1 MGFHSN
7 DDLTEKLFFSRNIV
21 VVSKNGKWR
30 QSTPCLIR
38 FTPCAICSS
47 CHPRI
52 YEVLHKGI
60 NWLIQIEPF
69 WTIGFNSE
77 QTTEQKNWALIYDPK
92 NSTVQRRTSLIFL
105 HLQYYS
111 TELKAS
117 LYSLIMKMNQ
127 SIIQR
132 LPMHR
137 MFRMEIRVIT
147 SLNILSS

>member
-92 NSTVQRRTSLIFL
+92 NSTVQRKNIIDFSLVIV
-105 HLQYYS
+105 LQYRAKGLTVLLDHENEPKYHLALVFQCTACS
-111 TELKAS
+111 GWK
-117 LYSLIMKMNQ
+117 
-127 SIIQR
+127 
-132 LPMHR
+132 
-137 MFRMEIRVIT
+137 
-147 SLNILSS
+147 